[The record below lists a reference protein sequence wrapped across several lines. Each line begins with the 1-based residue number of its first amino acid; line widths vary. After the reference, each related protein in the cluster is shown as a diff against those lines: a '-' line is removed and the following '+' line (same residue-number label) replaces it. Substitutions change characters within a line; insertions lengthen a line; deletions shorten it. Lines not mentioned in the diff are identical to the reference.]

1 MILITIFLILFIVIY
16 AFKIEPYLIKVKK
29 YNINKKTENKI
40 KIVQISDIHIKNNFT
55 PNHLNKII
63 KKINEQNPDI
73 VVFTG
78 DLYDNYNEYN
88 DDENL
93 IKSLSSIKSKYKFA
107 VLGNHDY
114 VDSGNKYKEI
124 MKKANFTILDN
135 STEKLLFHSK
145 TIYVSGISDLI
156 CSKPN
161 FDLKSNKP
169 YNILLTHQPEAATK
183 MKNKFD
189 LILSGHTHGG
199 QFIIPYIAIISSKF
213 LKGSHH
219 SLKYT
224 KGFYNKENQK
234 LYVNSGLGTT
244 RISARL
250 GSIPEITLFN
260 LYL

>member
-1 MILITIFLILFIVIY
+1 MITIILIIFIIIY
-16 AFKIEPYLIKVKK
+16 AFKIEPYLIKIKK
-29 YNINKKTENKI
+29 YDINSKTNNRI

-55 PNHLNKII
+55 PKHLNKII
-63 KKINEQNPDI
+63 KKINDQNPDI

-78 DLYDNYNEYN
+78 DLYDDYNKYN
-88 DDENL
+88 DDKNL
-93 IKSLSSIKSKYKFA
+93 IKSLSAIKSKHKYA

-114 VDSGNKYKEI
+114 INSGNIYKEI
-124 MKKANFTILDN
+124 MKKSNFIVLEN
-135 STEKLLFHSK
+135 STSKLQIHSK
-145 TIYVSGISDLI
+145 TIYISGISDLI
-156 CSKPN
+156 CGKPN
-161 FDLKSNKP
+161 FELKSNTP
-169 YNILLTHQPEAATK
+169 YNILLTHQPEALSK
-183 MKNKFD
+183 MKYKFD

-234 LYVNSGLGTT
+234 LFVNSGIGTT
-244 RISARL
+244 RISARF
-250 GSIPEITLFN
+250 GSIPEIVVIN